1 MGKHHTP
8 LPDMQES
15 AAAAVDQEPMPGM
28 AESGLAAAL
37 PFRPPVQAMTS
48 SPQTELVNPNS
59 QTDFIDLLR
68 RVCPPLAETAS
79 ALKQTW
85 AGITGSVASPAVVA
99 DTYQRLQV
107 LRNLLAN
114 ELDTQ
119 VLQTATNK

>member
-1 MGKHHTP
+1 
-8 LPDMQES
+8 
-15 AAAAVDQEPMPGM
+15 
-28 AESGLAAAL
+28 
-37 PFRPPVQAMTS
+37 
-48 SPQTELVNPNS
+48 
-59 QTDFIDLLR
+59 
-68 RVCPPLAETAS
+68 LAETAS